1 MRGNSSFILP
11 LLMIE
16 QPLRVFAVNEDVM
29 RDTARLG
36 AGPGAMF
43 DAQRNDLLPTG
54 WRDREGSRNDD
65 HNFSVARVVLF
76 DMK

>member
-1 MRGNSSFILP
+1 MRGNRRLVPP
-11 LLMIE
+11 LFMIE
-16 QPLRVFAVNEDVM
+16 QPLRVFAVDVDVM
-29 RDTARLG
+29 RDTARFG